1 MKKSIVGPLITT
13 IVLVLVAAMFVFFFV
28 SLNRMDKK
36 LIAVQQTIVD
46 DSAKITAIV
55 NFFNSATN
63 AQANK

>member
-63 AQANK
+63 AQTNK